1 MWNWGRPS
9 TTGLGVFGHLPVQL
23 LTGTVVGVKNGIKV
37 THRDAPPA
45 AHALFLVNKCLT
57 PIVGDS
63 VLPALLD
70 ALAAACA
77 ALLLHH
83 RLSAGVLL
91 HLAPAAPAPHAN
103 IFQRTAEPGLL
114 MALEVAQADEH
125 ICVHDGAADLSL
137 LHILAPRHRDLYV
150 IIAPQAVSNDDL
162 TAGGEGGKPVL
173 IGALNVLQGIF
184 PPPRVEGVAVRQKGN
199 AAQLLH
205 HIRHRLG
212 VVRPQI
218 SQVPGFSEVELDGH
232 QLFSMSIS
240 PIPALRISR

>member
-1 MWNWGRPS
+1 MRKKGSVTVFLTLILSLLLSLICASIESVRMASARTQILNGMDIGLYSLFGQYDKELLTDYDLFALDGSRGGGQLDLAAVCDELEAYMNPVLKQNS
-9 TTGLGVFGHLPVQL
+9 QKLTLCQSGLTGYRLLTDQKGEAFYQQIVGYLPVQL

-91 HLAPAAPAPHAN
+91 HLAPAA
-103 IFQRTAEPGLL
+103 
-114 MALEVAQADEH
+114 
-125 ICVHDGAADLSL
+125 
-137 LHILAPRHRDLYV
+137 
-150 IIAPQAVSNDDL
+150 
-162 TAGGEGGKPVL
+162 
-173 IGALNVLQGIF
+173 
-184 PPPRVEGVAVRQKGN
+184 
-199 AAQLLH
+199 
-205 HIRHRLG
+205 
-212 VVRPQI
+212 
-218 SQVPGFSEVELDGH
+218 
-232 QLFSMSIS
+232 
-240 PIPALRISR
+240 